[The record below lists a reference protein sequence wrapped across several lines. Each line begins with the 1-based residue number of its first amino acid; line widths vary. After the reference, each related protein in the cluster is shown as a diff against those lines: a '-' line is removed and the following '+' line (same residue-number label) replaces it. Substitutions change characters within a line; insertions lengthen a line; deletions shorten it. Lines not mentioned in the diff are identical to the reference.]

1 MCKFNSK
8 SLVVALAASG
18 LVSFGGVAVAAGSV
32 SSTLT
37 VSANLV
43 SACEVSPTA
52 SISFGNINNLQTTGP
67 VTADSGT
74 TFKIACSS
82 DVAAPMISSI
92 STRTMGNGVDTVP
105 FNLSLTA
112 GAVADDFP
120 LTATGLVIVQD
131 GALKTVPLFAKVAAA
146 SYFGKSGGAYTVPL
160 TIVIGY

>member
-52 SISFGNINNLQTTGP
+52 SISFGNINNLQTT
-67 VTADSGT
+67 
-74 TFKIACSS
+74 CSS